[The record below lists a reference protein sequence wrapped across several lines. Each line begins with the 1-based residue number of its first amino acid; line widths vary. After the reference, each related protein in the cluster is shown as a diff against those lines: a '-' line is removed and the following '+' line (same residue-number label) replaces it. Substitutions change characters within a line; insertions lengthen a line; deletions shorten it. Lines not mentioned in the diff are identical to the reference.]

1 MASLQRH
8 TVNELAWL
16 TDTVCEQVSFAFT
29 EKGGGVSCGQWA
41 SLNLGASCADD
52 PACVEKN
59 RRLALACV
67 GAEGLYE
74 RLVNPHQV
82 HGDDVAVVSDATVA
96 AAGGLAAIQA
106 QVKEGVDAVVCT
118 AADVPVMLCFAD
130 CVPVVL
136 VDPAGRGFAIAHSG
150 WRGTVARIG
159 AKAARELARA
169 AGCDVANLVA
179 YVGPHIGAAD
189 YEVSA
194 ELLERFVA
202 EFGLG
207 ANAGEN
213 HLDLGF
219 CVREALLAAGIAAG
233 NIAECN
239 DSTASNTHRFFS
251 YRAQGG
257 KCGRHAAIAVLH
269 GAPAQDS
276 FAGAV

>member
-29 EKGGGVSCGQWA
+29 ERGGGVSCGQWA

-52 PACVEKN
+52 PSCVEKN
-59 RRLALACV
+59 RLLALACV

-257 KCGRHAAIAVLH
+257 KCGRHAAIAVLR
-269 GAPAQDS
+269 GVPAQDS

>member
-1 MASLQRH
+1 MASLVRH
-8 TVNELAWL
+8 TANELAWL
-16 TDTVCEQVSFAFT
+16 TDDCVCEQVSFAFT
-29 EKGGGVSCGQWA
+29 ERCGGVSGGQWA
-41 SLNLGASCADD
+41 SLNLGGSCGDD

-67 GAEGLYE
+67 GAEGLYG

-82 HGDDVAVVSDATVA
+82 HGDDVAVVDCGEPGA
-96 AAGGLAAIQA
+96 LAAIQA

-150 WRGTVARIG
+150 WRGTIARIG
-159 AKAARELARA
+159 EKTARELAA
-169 AGCDVANLVA
+169 AVGCEPGELLA

-202 EFGLG
+202 EFGVG
-207 ANAGEN
+207 CDVGDN

-219 CVREALLAAGIAAG
+219 CVREALLSAGIAPE
-233 NIAECN
+233 NIAVCE
-239 DSTASNTHRFFS
+239 DSTAGNTHRFFS
-251 YRAQGG
+251 YRAEGG
-257 KCGRHAAIAVLH
+257 KCGRHAAVAVLH
-269 GAPAQDS
+269 KAAPAQDEPKVV
-276 FAGAV
+276 A